1 MQNIIWIILL
11 HNLFLAA
18 NVCQYTVRYAVRL
31 PNTRHKNGYLIFTKC
46 ENKLQ
51 EIYSE
56 LCRSNP
62 VEFISSPIAT
72 TSIWIII
79 QEKAKIY
86 FACNVLNNASI

>member
-1 MQNIIWIILL
+1 MFITNENI
-11 HNLFLAA
+11 HSH
-18 NVCQYTVRYAVRL
+18 
-31 PNTRHKNGYLIFTKC
+31 NTRNKKRLSNTKC

-51 EIYSE
+51 DIYCE

-86 FACNVLNNASI
+86 FTCNVLNNASI